1 MSFLETDIEFRI
13 ISATNFNGN
22 AYQVLSMVS
31 KSKIEFASTE
41 SCHLI
46 RSQFSSKQRCMCC
59 TLSPG
64 PVVQPV
70 WCATSCTSCSPSY
83 DVQQVC
89 GEEVGTTACWNHDQA
104 ELRRRRLNQIK
115 QCAPS
120 WHSVSYA
127 RLDKERQVWTG
138 LGPSRLVSN
147 LSFCSTSHLFRNLCK
162 TLPVP

>member
-1 MSFLETDIEFRI
+1 MLYIFTQIESIKVICKFTTKHFVTMVMVSFVETDIEFRI

-41 SCHLI
+41 LSRELPFNTVSVFLKAVLHVLYPLTWA
-46 RSQFSSKQRCMCC
+46 SS
-59 TLSPG
+59 
-64 PVVQPV
+64 
-70 WCATSCTSCSPSY
+70 ATSCTSCSPCY

-120 WHSVSYA
+120 
-127 RLDKERQVWTG
+127 
-138 LGPSRLVSN
+138 
-147 LSFCSTSHLFRNLCK
+147 
-162 TLPVP
+162 